1 MVQYCKHKL
10 HQFHHI
16 SHFNEFTIKTQSNNE
31 ERTQHINH
39 NKMLTVW
46 NEFSNKFEC
55 ASQKNNGKGM
65 IAMAGGLEWTEHQG
79 MFEGKLDAQY
89 ATVPHN
95 TSTVYSTVLET
106 KNRDGEQYAFYAG
119 VVLWNTV
126 QYILLRNHS
135 KQAAIRDTK
144 TVRYASYDN
153 STHYIASTVRTVA
166 CIVLLGQG
174 YTGAVP
180 PSTIPD
186 TRPGTV
192 YPLLLAYFI
201 SRQYFNSQY
210 AP

>member
-1 MVQYCKHKL
+1 
-10 HQFHHI
+10 
-16 SHFNEFTIKTQSNNE
+16 
-31 ERTQHINH
+31 
-39 NKMLTVW
+39 
-46 NEFSNKFEC
+46 
-55 ASQKNNGKGM
+55 
-65 IAMAGGLEWTEHQG
+65 

-186 TRPGTV
+186 ARPGTV